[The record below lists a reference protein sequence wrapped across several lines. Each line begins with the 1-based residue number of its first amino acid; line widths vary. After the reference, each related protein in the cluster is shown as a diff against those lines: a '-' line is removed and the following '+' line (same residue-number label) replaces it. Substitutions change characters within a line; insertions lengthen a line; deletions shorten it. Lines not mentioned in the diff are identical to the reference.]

1 MVCVVNI
8 FRARR
13 FRNLIRVLV
22 CTVPAILV
30 LLSPIGSSA
39 TPFPHFE
46 LLIAG
51 QTAGDR
57 ELTEFYGERGFRPIW
72 TGDSLQDRRR
82 VVALLGAFDSAR
94 SHGLPYGPV
103 QSGELRSLL
112 AAATDQAALAYAE
125 VRATKLY
132 LELARALSGGAINPR
147 TVDAAIS
154 RVRPIPSTEF
164 LLKGLLAGDPA
175 AFIAGLSPSNANYVG
190 LRKAFRQLEAV
201 AAQGGWGSRV
211 DATEVVPGSSGDSV
225 VELRNRLIRMGYH
238 RNSASAEYDDALM
251 FAVKRFQAEHG
262 LDPDGEA
269 DRLTVRAI
277 NVEPEERIRQVVA
290 AMERTRWMN
299 FPLGEQH
306 VLVNL
311 PDFRASI
318 ISRGKSVFDTRTV
331 VGKSNPKLQTPEFS
345 DEMTH
350 MIVNPTWW
358 VPRSISTGEVLPK
371 LKQDPTA
378 EPQLVIFDPEDGTP
392 INRRLVDF
400 ADFTARNFPFEM
412 RQPPGPGNAL
422 GRVKFMFPN
431 KFSVYMHRHAL
442 AGSLSAGKRG
452 RSAMGASGFTGHST
466 LPSSCWTRSP
476 MIREPSWTGF
486 SRKATK
492 TRIDLTE
499 PLPVHITYQTAWV
512 APDGQI
518 NFRADIYGRDGL
530 IYERLAEAGLDAGF
544 LSN

>member
-1 MVCVVNI
+1 M
-8 FRARR
+8 
-13 FRNLIRVLV
+13 
-22 CTVPAILV
+22 CTVPASLV
-30 LLSPIGSSA
+30 LLSPIGSSSS
-39 TPFPHFE
+39 PFPHFE
-46 LLIAG
+46 LLIAN

-82 VVALLGAFDSAR
+82 IVALLGAFDSAR

-112 AAATDQAALAYAE
+112 ATATDPAGIAYAE

-132 LELARALSGGAINPR
+132 LELARALSGGAINPKS
-147 TVDAAIS
+147 VDAAIS
-154 RVRPIPSTEF
+154 RVRPIPTTEF
-164 LLKGLLAGDPA
+164 LLKGLFANDPA
-175 AFIAGLSPSNANYVG
+175 EFIAGLSPGNANYVG
-190 LRKAFRQLEAV
+190 LRKAFRQLEAI
-201 AAQGGWGSRV
+201 AAEGGWGSRV
-211 DATEVVPGSSGDSV
+211 DATEVVPGSSGDPV
-225 VELRNRLIRMGYH
+225 VELRNRLIRMGYL

-277 NVEPEERIRQVVA
+277 NVEPEERIHQVLA
-290 AMERTRWMN
+290 ALERARWMN

-318 ISRGKSVFDTRTV
+318 VRHGKPVFDTRVV
-331 VGKSNPKLQTPEFS
+331 VGKSLPKLQTPEFS

-392 INRRLVDF
+392 INRSLVNF
-400 ADFTARNFPFEM
+400 SDFTARSFPFEM

-431 KFSVYMHRHAL
+431 RFNVYMHDTPWRAL
-442 AGSLSAGKRG
+442 FQRE
-452 RSAMGASGFTGHST
+452 
-466 LPSSCWTRSP
+466 TRSFSHGC
-476 MIREPSWTGF
+476 IRVH
-486 SRKATK
+486 KAFDLALFLLDMQSDDPGAVLDGLLSEGDE
-492 TRIDLTE
+492 TRINLAE
-499 PLPVHITYQTAWV
+499 SLPVHITYQTAWV
-512 APDGQI
+512 APDGRI
-518 NFRADIYGRDGL
+518 NFRADIYGRDEL
-530 IYERLAEAGLDAGF
+530 IYERLAEVGLDAGF

>member
-1 MVCVVNI
+1 M
-8 FRARR
+8 RTA
-13 FRNLIRVLV
+13 
-22 CTVPAILV
+22 PAILV
-30 LLSPIGSSA
+30 LLLPIGSPA

-46 LLIAG
+46 LLIAS

-72 TGDSLQDRRR
+72 TGDSLQDRKR
-82 VVALLGAFDSAR
+82 VVALFGAFDSAR

-112 AAATDQAALAYAE
+112 AGATDLAGMAYAE

-132 LELARALSGGAINPR
+132 LELARALSGGAINPKS
-147 TVDAAIS
+147 VDAAIS
-154 RVRPIPSTEF
+154 RMRPVPSTEA
-164 LLKGLLAGDPA
+164 LLNGLLVEDPA
-175 AFIAGLSPSNANYVG
+175 AFIAGLSPGNANYVG
-190 LRKAFRQLEAV
+190 LRKAFRQLEVV
-201 AAQGGWGSRV
+201 AAEGGWGSRV
-211 DATEVVPGSSGDSV
+211 DATEVVPGGSGDPV
-225 VELRNRLIRMGYH
+225 VELRNRLIRMGYL

-277 NVEPEERIRQVVA
+277 NVEPEERIRQILA
-290 AMERTRWMN
+290 ALERARWMN

-318 ISRGKSVFDTRTV
+318 VRQGRPVFDSRVV
-331 VGKSNPKLQTPEFS
+331 VGKSSPKLQTPEFS

-358 VPRSISTGEVLPK
+358 VPRSISTGEILPK
-371 LKQDPTA
+371 LRQDPMA
-378 EPQLVIFDPEDGTP
+378 EPQLVIFDPEDGAP
-392 INRRLVDF
+392 INRSLVDF
-400 ADFTARNFPFEM
+400 AEFTARSFPFEM

-431 KFSVYMHRHAL
+431 RFNVYMHDTPWRAL
-442 AGSLSAGKRG
+442 FQRE
-452 RSAMGASGFTGHST
+452 
-466 LPSSCWTRSP
+466 TRSFSHGC
-476 MIREPSWTGF
+476 IRVHRAFDLAHFLLDMQSDDPGAILDGLLSEGDE
-486 SRKATK
+486 
-492 TRIDLTE
+492 TRINLSE
-499 PLPVHITYQTAWV
+499 PLPLHITYQTAWV
-512 APDGQI
+512 APDGRI
-518 NFRADIYGRDGL
+518 NFRADIYGRDEL

>member
-1 MVCVVNI
+1 M
-8 FRARR
+8 RA
-13 FRNLIRVLV
+13 
-22 CTVPAILV
+22 VPAVLV
-30 LLSPIGSSA
+30 LLSPIGSSS

-46 LLIAG
+46 LLIAN
-51 QTAGDR
+51 QTVGDPDV
-57 ELTEFYGERGFRPIW
+57 TEFYGERGFRPIW

-82 VVALLGAFDSAR
+82 LAALFGAFDSAR

-112 AAATDQAALAYAE
+112 AAATGPAAVAYAE

-132 LELARALSGGAINPR
+132 LELARALSSGALNPKS
-147 TVDAAIS
+147 VDAAIS
-154 RVRPIPSTEF
+154 RARPVPSTES
-164 LLKGLLAGDPA
+164 LLNGLLAEDPA
-175 AFIAGLSPSNANYVG
+175 AFIARLSPSNANYAG
-190 LRKAFRQLEAV
+190 LRKALRQLETI
-201 AAQGGWGSRV
+201 AAEGGWGSRL
-211 DATEVVPGSSGDSV
+211 DATEVAPGSSGDPV
-225 VELRNRLIRMGYH
+225 VQLRNRLIRMGYL

-277 NVEPEERIRQVVA
+277 NVEPEERIRRVLA
-290 AMERTRWMN
+290 ALERARWMN

-318 ISRGKSVFDTRTV
+318 IRHGKPVFESRVV
-331 VGKSNPKLQTPEFS
+331 VGKSLPKLQTPEFS

-371 LKQDPTA
+371 LKQDPAA

-392 INRRLVDF
+392 INRSLVDF
-400 ADFTARNFPFEM
+400 SDFTARNFPFEM

-431 KFSVYMHRHAL
+431 SFNVYMHDTPWRAL
-442 AGSLSAGKRG
+442 FQRERRSFSHGCVRVHRAFDLAHFLLNMQSDDPGAILDGLLSEGD
-452 RSAMGASGFTGHST
+452 
-466 LPSSCWTRSP
+466 
-476 MIREPSWTGF
+476 E
-486 SRKATK
+486 
-492 TRIDLTE
+492 TRINLAE
-499 PLPVHITYQTAWV
+499 SLPVHITYRTAWV
-512 APDGQI
+512 TPDGRT
-518 NFRADIYGRDGL
+518 NFRADIYGRDEL